1 MQSCVNREFEI
12 PPGFERVK
20 GNSSMT
26 QEAILSEDKEL
37 WFFKLP
43 KNVRLVWLYAIES
56 FMMLITVPFALL
68 YRWMRRRC
76 RV

>member
-43 KNVRLVWLYAIES
+43 KNVRLAWLGA
-56 FMMLITVPFALL
+56 MH
-68 YRWMRRRC
+68 
-76 RV
+76 